1 MRLHQT
7 VHGIAL
13 RDGCRFPRSESYVNT
28 PQENPCRMPDDNY
41 PERMTSSDAVTR
53 LTSLRQYQ
61 GDGKRAPHKP
71 LLVLLALGH
80 IRNTGSSAMPWSLVE
95 ERLGS
100 MLAEFGTPSRQ
111 GSASA
116 AYPFTR
122 LRSDGVWQLTREVPD
137 DKVGP
142 LRDSPIEGMFTTEI
156 ESSLR
161 AAPDQV
167 LEAARLIVE
176 QQFPLTVAP
185 DVLTAA
191 GLDPD
196 LVFGIAP
203 RGMSSLEERRRR
215 DPAWRHR
222 ILEAWDRSC
231 AFCGFDGAIAG
242 APVGIEAAHIR
253 WFNFG
258 GPDSLDNGLALCSL
272 HHKLLDRGVL
282 GFEDSETIRVSA
294 SFSAISSQGR
304 AIYDLHAV
312 KLRPRPGTPLPSTD
326 NVHWHGTEVFKG
338 ESLAT

>member
-1 MRLHQT
+1 
-7 VHGIAL
+7 
-13 RDGCRFPRSESYVNT
+13 
-28 PQENPCRMPDDNY
+28 MP
-41 PERMTSSDAVTR
+41 PSDAVTR

-71 LLVLLALGH
+71 LLVLLALGQLQS
-80 IRNTGSSAMPWSLVE
+80 TGSSAMPWSLVE
-95 ERLGS
+95 ERLGA

-111 GSASA
+111 GSTSA

-122 LRSDGVWQLTREVPD
+122 LRADGVWQLTRDVPD
-137 DKVGP
+137 DNVGP
-142 LRDSPIEGMFTTEI
+142 LRESPIEGSFTSEI
-156 ESSLR
+156 EASLR
-161 AAPDQV
+161 YSPGEV

-185 DVLTAA
+185 DVLVTA

-196 LVFGIAP
+196 LIFGTSAP
-203 RGMSSLEERRRR
+203 MQSDAERRRR

-231 AFCGFDGAIAG
+231 AFCGFDGSLAG
-242 APVGIEAAHIR
+242 SPVGIEAAHVR

-282 GFEDSETIRVSA
+282 GFEDPETVRVSTTFA
-294 SFSAISSQGR
+294 AVSPTGR
-304 AIYDLHAV
+304 AVYELHG
-312 KLRPRPGTPLPSTD
+312 KKMGPRPGTALPSPEY
-326 NVHWHGTEVFKG
+326 VKWHGEEVFKG
-338 ESLAT
+338 ASLAVNP